1 MGVGNMDLRSWA
13 TAGNRGRCDLA
24 IFQAKLAMDGMKDV
38 VLSPL
43 SLLAASVDLV
53 FPGKAPGHRFYSIMG
68 IGERFDRWLCLF
80 PPAAET
86 DDSDRAS
93 LSKLPR

>member
-1 MGVGNMDLRSWA
+1 MRKAGRWTIVRDL
-13 TAGNRGRCDLA
+13 LV
-24 IFQAKLAMDGMKDV
+24 FQTKLAMDGMKDV

-53 FPGKAPGHRFYSIMG
+53 FPGQTPGHRFYSIMG

-80 PPAAET
+80 PAAEQT
-86 DDSDRAS
+86 GDVDRAS
-93 LSKLPR
+93 LTE